1 MTARSIALFIAATV
15 AEIGGAYLMW
25 QAIKEDRG
33 LLFALAGAI
42 ALTGYGAIAALQP
55 DANFGRVLAAY
66 GGVFI
71 IGSLLWGMTLDGFR
85 PDRYDIAGA
94 AVCLIGVTVIM
105 YAPRGAS

>member
-1 MTARSIALFIAATV
+1 VTARSVALFVIAAV

-33 LLFALAGAI
+33 LLFALAGAA
-42 ALTGYGAIAALQP
+42 ALVGYGAVAALQP
-55 DANFGRVLAAY
+55 DAHFGRVLAAY

-71 IGSLLWGMTLDGFR
+71 VGSLLWGVVFDGFT

-94 AVCLIGVTVIM
+94 AVCLVGVAVIM